1 MKNIIF
7 RVITLLLICHIYSC
21 ETDYLIT
28 TSTDTYN
35 EANWWQTESQAI
47 SSINGCYAVLRSS
60 GIYNYREDNLT
71 PNSYGMSTEIQLA
84 QGEHN
89 SSNYDYFIDCWDR
102 NYRGIGRVN
111 TVLDNIDRVQMDG
124 TRKAKIKG
132 EAYFLRAFFYSNLA

>member
-84 QGEHN
+84 QGN
-89 SSNYDYFIDCWDR
+89 IILVITIILSTAGT
-102 NYRGIGRVN
+102 GI
-111 TVLDNIDRVQMDG
+111 TEVLAG
-124 TRKAKIKG
+124 
-132 EAYFLRAFFYSNLA
+132 